1 MTSGHALTK
10 RQLWPEDVLS
20 TKMKKKE
27 NTPTGVKVFA
37 ILIIAGVIASIVDGV
52 VYYSYVRSH
61 GVGFFSVVPLSVLWS
76 YVRTFPGNIL
86 TALWLAPWAFGFIW
100 LELKGRRS

>member
-1 MTSGHALTK
+1 
-10 RQLWPEDVLS
+10 
-20 TKMKKKE
+20 MKKKE
-27 NTPTGVKVFA
+27 NTPTWVKVFA